1 MGLMSD
7 ICDLEEALTKTGGDL
22 FKELFRIY
30 PVADPED
37 YFKNGQWK
45 NDVMKAD
52 LRLIESHRR
61 ECGAPD
67 VKDLDEIK
75 CPDLPQQQA
84 AFSAGGQPAWVQPT
98 WAQQQLGLGGLVV
111 KPAGLVPSGSV
122 TGIVPGAAVAGTAS
136 VVEIRLIA
144 LFVAKWKLDPA
155 TSKQILAKLTPTR
168 RRYVIQ
174 NFKATK
180 TGVEA
185 SSELEEYVAQCELD
199 ASWDAAAAGVS
210 TSTAGVTDSGYIN
223 PVGAVSAAKILPG
236 AVGTATA
243 VSGLKR
249 PLTPTVGVADVANKK
264 AAVTVKPPV
273 GGLLPAKGSG
283 KVQTGW

>member
-7 ICDLEEALTKTGGDL
+7 ICDLEEALNKTGADL

-37 YFKNGQWK
+37 YFRAGQWR

-67 VKDLDEIK
+67 VADLDDVK
-75 CPDLPQQQA
+75 LPLLPQAWPTPQAWPQQQQA
-84 AFSAGGQPAWVQPT
+84 MGGM
-98 WAQQQLGLGGLVV
+98 VV
-111 KPAGLVPSGSV
+111 KPAGLVPSGSAAG
-122 TGIVPGAAVAGTAS
+122 TVPAGTTAVAGTAS

-155 TSKQILAKLTPTR
+155 TSKQVLAKLTPTR

-180 TGVEA
+180 TGAEA
-185 SSELEEYVAQCELD
+185 SAELEEYVAKCEED
-199 ASWDAAAAGVS
+199 KSWDAAAAGVS
-210 TSTAGVTDSGYIN
+210 ATTAGVTDSTYIN

-236 AVGTATA
+236 AVGTTTA
-243 VSGLKR
+243 VSALKR
-249 PLTPTVGVADVANKK
+249 PLTPTVGAADVANKK
-264 AAVTVKPPV
+264 LVGAGGAAVVMPA
-273 GGLLPAKGSG
+273 AKGAG
-283 KVQTGW
+283 KVQSGW

>member
-7 ICDLEEALTKTGGDL
+7 ICDLEEALNKTGGDL

-61 ECGAPD
+61 ECGSPD
-67 VKDLDEIK
+67 VADLDDIK
-75 CPDLPQQQA
+75 CPPLPQQTA
-84 AFSAGGQPAWVQPT
+84 AFSAGGPVVWP
-98 WAQQQLGLGGLVV
+98 QQQMWANRLPVVGGLVV

-122 TGIVPGAAVAGTAS
+122 AGTVPGGVVAGTAS

-144 LFVAKWKLDPA
+144 LFVAKWKLDPV

-210 TSTAGVTDSGYIN
+210 TSTAGVTDSSYIN
-223 PVGAVSAAKILPG
+223 PVGAVSAAKVLPG
-236 AVGTATA
+236 AVGTA
-243 VSGLKR
+243 VLSGLKR
-249 PLTPTVGVADVANKK
+249 PLTPTVGAADVANKK
-264 AAVTVKPPV
+264 LIGAGGAAVVYP
-273 GGLLPAKGSG
+273 PAKGCG